1 MAAKPSYRYQL
12 IFLNELFL
20 VLPGSLKKNQMPGK
34 KYYILIVSLSAGL
47 LFSCS
52 PKNIST
58 KYYYENE
65 KVLDKIEESYKALY
79 PLGPFNV
86 GFTDRDFKTVSLEI
100 ITDTLSYIYEFGIEE
115 PRLRDT
121 LIAFDLNEAK
131 INTLIKQM
139 HDIRCTWI
147 SYSDYYVDEKKQTMI
162 LMSIKPVA
170 LKSLFSYAKYYVLTY
185 FPQPQYFDKEGRLL
199 DKRRMRRLR
208 KINGEVF
215 KRINSKVCYA
225 VTGHFR

>member
-1 MAAKPSYRYQL
+1 M
-12 IFLNELFL
+12 
-20 VLPGSLKKNQMPGK
+20 VLPGSPKKKTMPNK
-34 KYYILIVSLSAGL
+34 KIYILIISLTGL
-47 LFSCS
+47 FFSCS

-58 KYYYENE
+58 RYYYENE
-65 KVLDKIEESYKALY
+65 KVLDRIEESYKALY

-100 ITDTLSYIYEFGIEE
+100 ITDTLSYIYEFNIEE
-115 PRLRDT
+115 PRLTDT
-121 LIAFDLNEAK
+121 LTAYKLNAPK

-147 SYSDYYVDEKKQTMI
+147 SYSDYYVDEKKHTLI
-162 LMSIKPVA
+162 LMSIKPTA
-170 LKSLFSYAKYYVLTY
+170 LKPLFSYAKYYVLTY
-185 FPQPQYFDKEGRLL
+185 FPQPQYFDREGRLL
-199 DKRRMRRLR
+199 DKRRLRRLR

>member
-1 MAAKPSYRYQL
+1 MPYKKLQILVVPL
-12 IFLNELFL
+12 IT
-20 VLPGSLKKNQMPGK
+20 
-34 KYYILIVSLSAGL
+34 GL

-65 KVLDKIEESYKALY
+65 KVLDSIEESYKLLY
-79 PLGPFNV
+79 HKGPFNL
-86 GFTDRDFKTVSLEI
+86 GFTDRDFKTISVEI
-100 ITDTLSYIYEFGIEE
+100 ITDTLSYIYEFGIDEK
-115 PRLRDT
+115 RISDT
-121 LIAFDLNEAK
+121 LNAYHLNVQK
-131 INTLIKQM
+131 VNMLIKQM

-147 SYSDYYVDEKKQTMI
+147 NYSEYYVDEKKQTMI

-185 FPQPQYFDKEGRLL
+185 FPQPQYFDSEGRLL
-199 DKRRMRRLR
+199 DKRKLRRLR

-215 KRINSKVCYA
+215 KRINNKVCYSI
-225 VTGHFR
+225 TGHFR

>member
-1 MAAKPSYRYQL
+1 M
-12 IFLNELFL
+12 LN
-20 VLPGSLKKNQMPGK
+20 KKIH
-34 KYYILIVSLSAGL
+34 ILIIPVIAGM

-65 KVLDKIEESYKALY
+65 KALDRIEESYKALY

-100 ITDTLSYIYEFGIEE
+100 ITDTLSFIYEFRIDE
-115 PRLRDT
+115 PRIMDT
-121 LIAFDLNEAK
+121 LAAYNLNAPK
-131 INTLIKQM
+131 IGTLIKEM
-139 HDIRCTWI
+139 HDIRCAWV
-147 SYSDYYVDEKKQTMI
+147 SYSDYYVDEKKHTMI

-170 LKSLFSYAKYYVLTY
+170 LRSLFSYAKYYVLSY
-185 FPQPQYFDKEGRLL
+185 FPQPQYFDSEGRLL
-199 DKRRMRRLR
+199 DKRKLRRLR

-215 KRINSKVCYA
+215 HRINNKVCYSIA
-225 VTGHFR
+225 GHFR

>member
-1 MAAKPSYRYQL
+1 M
-12 IFLNELFL
+12 LNR
-20 VLPGSLKKNQMPGK
+20 KN
-34 KYYILIVSLSAGL
+34 YILLVSLGAGL
-47 LFSCS
+47 FFSCS

-58 KYYYENE
+58 KYYYEHE
-65 KVLDKIEESYKALY
+65 KVLDRIEESYKALY

-100 ITDTLSYIYEFGIEE
+100 ITDTLSYIYEFEIDES
-115 PRLRDT
+115 RLSDT
-121 LIAFDLNEAK
+121 LAAYNLNAAK

-147 SYSDYYVDEKKQTMI
+147 NYSDYYVDEKKQTMI

-185 FPQPQYFDKEGRLL
+185 FPQPQYFDSEGRLL
-199 DKRRMRRLR
+199 DKRKLRRLR

-215 KRINSKVCYA
+215 KRINSKVCYSI
-225 VTGHFR
+225 TGHFR